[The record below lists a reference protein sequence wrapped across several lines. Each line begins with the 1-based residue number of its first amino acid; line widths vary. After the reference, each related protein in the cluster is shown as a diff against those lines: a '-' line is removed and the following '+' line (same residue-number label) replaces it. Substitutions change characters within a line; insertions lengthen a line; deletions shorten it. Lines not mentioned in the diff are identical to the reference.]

1 MSFWLKKSF
10 GSDVPR
16 TRQWRCNTSSVCGFS
31 HTYLDGCVIGHSE
44 AVLSVQFSPDSRML
58 ASGSGD
64 TTVRFWDIYTQTPLF
79 TCTGK
84 VWILVLNLCYLFL
97 R

>member
-1 MSFWLKKSF
+1 
-10 GSDVPR
+10 V
-16 TRQWRCNTSSVCGFS
+16 SSVSGFS
-31 HTYLDGCVIGHSE
+31 DICLCGCVTGHSE

-84 VWILVLNLCYLFL
+84 VWLLVLNSCFFHCM
-97 R
+97 